1 MNKSLF
7 NEIIAEAL
15 RSGGILSKNADIC
28 PVEQETQIDVRRFQN
43 PITDNGDIRT
53 QSIDA
58 SERIADF
65 INSFGTVS
73 DLEECYMIVLEGI
86 QGIRSVNRIRT
97 NGGPV
102 SVMAAANSAVTEL
115 SEWYVDLS
123 RKIQKMNIQSAGD
136 KSNGSISKNEV

>member
-1 MNKSLF
+1 MNKTLL

-15 RSGGILSKNADIC
+15 RSSGILSKNIDIC
-28 PVEQETQIDVRRFQN
+28 PIEQELSIDVRRFQN
-43 PITDNGDIRT
+43 PITDHGDIRT

-65 INSFGTVS
+65 INSFGTIS
-73 DLEECYMIVLEGI
+73 DFEERYMIVLEGI
-86 QGIRSVNRIRT
+86 QEMLPVGRMYASGN
-97 NGGPV
+97 PV
-102 SVMAAANSAVTEL
+102 SVMAAANSADTEL

-136 KSNGSISKNEV
+136 KSNGHISKNEV

>member
-1 MNKSLF
+1 MNKTLF

-86 QGIRSVNRIRT
+86 RSVNRIRT